1 MENNKLYS
9 ERNLSREFLFTFI
22 QTEKQWRY
30 ATVPIIVWIY
40 THIFEY
46 VPLLIHVFWHLW
58 IKQNKNK
65 QICNLCFFRS
75 KYLNSYFAL
84 SFGNMWNVDFPT
96 AIGPQFQTNRLYI
109 RLTFATQMY
118 LRWHLC
124 TSVSTQLYHWLR
136 QWRYWARHAGV
147 EPNTAFET
155 EVGQLKEKKL
165 CNLIK
170 GILPKCLWPR
180 PARFRKGRK
189 NKVKQGR
196 IETKIGLDRNTKQ
209 GNHLCTI
216 FLFVKLASVTPGSII
231 RGSSLLKKKNAMR
244 LKLTLHKTVDTSD
257 VPK

>member
-65 QICNLCFFRS
+65 QICSQNLCFFRS
-75 KYLNSYFAL
+75 KYLHSYFAL

-155 EVGQLKEKKL
+155 EASSKK
-165 CNLIK
+165 
-170 GILPKCLWPR
+170 R
-180 PARFRKGRK
+180 S
-189 NKVKQGR
+189 
-196 IETKIGLDRNTKQ
+196 
-209 GNHLCTI
+209 
-216 FLFVKLASVTPGSII
+216 SVTLPRGFYQSVYDQDLSGSGRDGKIKWSKGGL
-231 RGSSLLKKKNAMR
+231 RQRLVWTETLSKGTTSVLYSSLSN
-244 LKLTLHKTVDTSD
+244 
-257 VPK
+257 